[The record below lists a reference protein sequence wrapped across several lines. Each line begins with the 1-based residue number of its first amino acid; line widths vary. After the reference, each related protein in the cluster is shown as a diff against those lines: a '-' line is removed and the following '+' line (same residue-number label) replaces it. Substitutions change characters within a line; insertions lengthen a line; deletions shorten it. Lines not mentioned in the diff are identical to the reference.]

1 MICDAVPGP
10 TVLGFQRPFIAIP
23 SSLLEAL
30 TVEELDQII
39 LHELAHVQ
47 RRDDWTRLAQGLL
60 EAALWI
66 HPAVAFISRA
76 LNRERETACDEFVV
90 ARTGLPKVY
99 ARCLTRAAEV
109 RSRIRIEPVL
119 VPALFGGQHDLVR
132 RVDRLL
138 AVKGR
143 TCCKVSLVAA
153 ATAACAIVVM
163 SVRLNAVPLIGED
176 DAIVLPAV
184 ATPVARIAA
193 APGAPGAPN
202 APNAP
207 IDLARPYF
215 APIAHRVLRLTR
227 PTHVP
232 RASPAPHAPI
242 APNAPNAPNATL
254 ASTETL
260 HARSFEGA
268 YERPTEP
275 ASSSVQPSP
284 WRAATNTGVEI
295 GSAARKTGVGIA
307 GFFGRA
313 GVSLARRF

>member
-1 MICDAVPGP
+1 MEFAPEPYLLVTEPSSFFVSIFLGVWAAIAAIRLIRLLPSLHAVYALRDRCRPLPADIESRLPLWLEAQTRGRRTELMICDAVPGP

-23 SSLLEAL
+23 SSLFEAL

-47 RRDDWTRLAQGLL
+47 RRDDWARLAQGLL

-143 TCCKVSLVAA
+143 TRGKVSLVAA
-153 ATAACAIVVM
+153 ATAG
-163 SVRLNAVPLIGED
+163 VRDCGDVGATERGAVD
-176 DAIVLPAV
+176 W
-184 ATPVARIAA
+184 
-193 APGAPGAPN
+193 
-202 APNAP
+202 
-207 IDLARPYF
+207 
-215 APIAHRVLRLTR
+215 RVCRS
-227 PTHVP
+227 
-232 RASPAPHAPI
+232 RA
-242 APNAPNAPNATL
+242 
-254 ASTETL
+254 
-260 HARSFEGA
+260 ARSGDPR
-268 YERPTEP
+268 RPHC
-275 ASSSVQPSP
+275 
-284 WRAATNTGVEI
+284 
-295 GSAARKTGVGIA
+295 
-307 GFFGRA
+307 
-313 GVSLARRF
+313 RRT